1 MIKRILISL
10 WEVLEVVLIA
20 VATVFVIRTF
30 LIQPFLVSGASME
43 PNFSDHNY
51 LIIDRITYRLRAP
64 ERGEVVVFRYP
75 NDPRTFFIKRIIGLP
90 SERVVLRNGVLT
102 AHPPGD
108 GGAAVELREPYL
120 ADGAGTTGNFDV
132 RLKDNEYFVLGD
144 NRNFSF
150 DSRNWGAVPREDIV
164 GVVRLRLYPFTAFGA
179 VEAPSYER

>member
-1 MIKRILISL
+1 MFKRILVSL

-43 PNFSDHNY
+43 PNFADRNY
-51 LIIDRITYRLRAP
+51 LIIDRITYRFREP
-64 ERGEVVVFRYP
+64 VRGEVVVFRYP

-90 SERVVLRNGVLT
+90 GERVVLRSGAVT
-102 AHPPGD
+102 VHAAGTGD
-108 GGAAVELREPYL
+108 GIVLNEPYL
-120 ADGAGTTGNFDV
+120 AGGASNVGSFDV
-132 RLKDNEYFVLGD
+132 RLTEDEYFVLGD

-164 GVVRLRLYPFTAFGA
+164 GVVRLRLFPLTAFGA
-179 VEAPSYER
+179 VEAPSY